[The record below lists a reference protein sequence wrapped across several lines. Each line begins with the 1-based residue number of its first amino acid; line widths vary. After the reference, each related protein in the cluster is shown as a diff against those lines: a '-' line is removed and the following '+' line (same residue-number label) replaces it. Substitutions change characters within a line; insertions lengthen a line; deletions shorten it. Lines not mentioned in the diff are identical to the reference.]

1 MQDDQFEDWLREN
14 ARSYNDPPRPDIE
27 GMWSVIERAHFEQR
41 PETTIAP
48 AATSRPW
55 YAASWL
61 RMAAVLALGVGLGR
75 ISLAPAGAATS
86 AATATQ
92 AVAANQTLD
101 HLHGAY
107 DALPALNAPEA
118 SKYLGETVA
127 LLASLQSDRN
137 AATTDKQLMSGA
149 ADLLN
154 TTRFLLDA
162 PTTTDP
168 NVRGLLEDLELVL
181 AQIVQMPK
189 NGSKTDVELIHQ
201 AMEQRDVMPRLRTAV
216 ANNYSAE

>member
-1 MQDDQFEDWLREN
+1 MQDEQFDSFIRDA
-14 ARSYNDPPRPDIE
+14 ARSYNEPPLPDVD
-27 GMWSVIERAHFEQR
+27 GMWAAIEKEHFEHV
-41 PETTIAP
+41 AP
-48 AATSRPW
+48 RNKWYTAGWIRVAA
-55 YAASWL
+55 AL
-61 RMAAVLALGVGLGR
+61 MLGVGLGR
-75 ISLAPAGAATS
+75 VSLGTTTPVIAPSPPTV
-86 AATATQ
+86 
-92 AVAANQTLD
+92 AVTLPK
-101 HLHGAY
+101 LQGAY

-118 SKYLGETVA
+118 NKYLGETVA
-127 LLASLQSDRN
+127 LLASLQSDARS
-137 AATTDKQLMSGA
+137 ASSDKQLVSGA

-181 AQIVQMPK
+181 AQIVQLPRTRTT
-189 NGSKTDVELIHQ
+189 NDVELIHQ